1 MQITRLQQPEFALN
15 HEVGMN
21 EPSTSPSPT
30 PAEFDIFL
38 SYRRTD
44 GPRIQPLLAALESLG
59 LHIWRDTSEIEEF
72 SSIQQAI
79 DNGLANSKAMLVW
92 YSADYPKSRACQWEL
107 TAGYIAAQAAG
118 DPRRRILVVNPAAA
132 SGHIHLPELLDEH
145 YLLAPAADDPAAIAA
160 AAKRIGNALAG
171 VAGPLGAI
179 RALRPPRWLPAPATG
194 STRFV
199 GRLAEMWQIHGRLL
213 AGDAAMLTGTGGK
226 QGVVQVRG
234 SGGSGKSL
242 LAEEYALR
250 FGAAYPGG
258 VFWLRAYGHA
268 DGGVEL
274 SPEQRAASRE
284 SQLRSYAQYL
294 GFEVKGLEPAAV
306 TGVLHAYFERQG
318 QPFLWVIDDFPSA
331 PGPEGLK
338 PWLAPHALGRS
349 LITTRSRSLSAIARI
364 ELPELD
370 PDEAHALLTRAG
382 QPEAMPPAD
391 GDEEAAAREICQQLG
406 RHALA
411 IDVAAGLVRRRGY
424 RGFVNGLGRA
434 DRDILELAAELGE
447 DLPNGHQRNIA
458 ATFLASIRLL
468 GAAGQDFLRL
478 AAQLAAAPIP
488 RQLVVAAFAA
498 ADKVD
503 QRAAEDKADLASDD
517 VLRHSLAEEA
527 VPGALTVHTLIA
539 RTLRFREQN
548 EARVKVL
555 RDALVAAL
563 NEALPAVVDIR
574 NHGKLENWVVHA
586 RSLAANL
593 EDEPTATLL
602 GWVARHDQERG
613 DYWAAGTGYERQF
626 AARRRVLGAEHPD
639 TLASMGNLAISL
651 HSQGDLAGARQLQET
666 VLAARRRVL
675 GAEHPDT
682 LTVMSNLALT
692 LESQGD
698 LAGARQLEESV
709 LEARRRLLGAEHP
722 DTLTAMN
729 NLATTFEAQ
738 GDLAGARQ
746 LEETVLEAR
755 RRVLG
760 AEHPDT
766 LASMSN
772 LASTLQSQGD
782 LAGARQ
788 LQETVLAAHRR
799 LLGAEHPDTLISMK
813 NLANTLRRQ
822 GDLAGARQLEETV
835 LAAHRRLLGAEHP
848 DTLISMSN
856 LAISLQSQGDLAGAR
871 QLEETVLAAHRRVLG
886 AEHPDTLASMSNLAS
901 TLWNQGDLAGAR
913 QLQETVLAA
922 RRRVLGAEHPDTLAA
937 MNNLANTLQS
947 QGDLAGA
954 RQLQETVLAA
964 HRRLLGAEHPDTLI
978 SMNNLANTLRR
989 QGDLAGARQL
999 QETVLA
1005 ARRRVLGAEHPNTS
1019 VSAWNY
1025 LMSLLQSGEPEAAQK
1040 VFARDL
1046 AWLLLRDAATLG
1058 ADQHSIAGMLRE
1070 LLERGDLDWSAS
1082 RDAQI
1087 DEKGGL

>member
-21 EPSTSPSPT
+21 DPSTSPSAT

-44 GPRIQPLLAALESLG
+44 GPRILPLLAALENLD
-59 LHIWRDTSEIEEF
+59 LHIWRDTSEIEDF
-72 SSIQQAI
+72 SSIQRAI

-107 TAGYIAAQAAG
+107 TAGYIAAQAEG
-118 DPRRRILVVNPAAA
+118 DPRRRILVVNPAAS
-132 SGHIHLPELLDEH
+132 SGHIHLPKLFDEH
-145 YLLAPAADDPAAIAA
+145 YLPAPAAGDPAAIAA
-160 AAKRIGNALAG
+160 AAKRIGDALAG

-274 SPEQRAASRE
+274 SPEQRVANRE

-349 LITTRSRSLSAIARI
+349 LFTTRSRSLSAIARI

-382 QPEAMPPAD
+382 QPEAMPPTD
-391 GDEEAAAREICQQLG
+391 QDEEAAAREICQQLG
-406 RHALA
+406 CHALA

-424 RGFVNGLGRA
+424 RGFVGGLGRE
-434 DRDILELAAELGE
+434 DHDILELAAELRE

-458 ATFLASIRLL
+458 ATFLESIHRL

-478 AAQLAAAPIP
+478 ASQLAAAPIP

-498 ADKVD
+498 ADEVD
-503 QRAAEDKADLASDD
+503 PRAAGDKVDLASDD

-539 RTLRFREQN
+539 RTLRFLREQDK
-548 EARVKVL
+548 ARVKVL
-555 RDALVAAL
+555 RDALVATL

-574 NHGKLENWVVHA
+574 NHCKLESWVVHA
-586 RSLAANL
+586 RSLTANL
-593 EDEPTATLL
+593 EDEKTATLL

-613 DYWAAGTGYERQF
+613 DYRAAGAGYERQLAALRRLLGAEHPATLTSMNNLAGTLHSQGDLAGARQLQETLL

-639 TLASMGNLAISL
+639 TLASMGNLA
-651 HSQGDLAGARQLQET
+651 
-666 VLAARRRVL
+666 
-675 GAEHPDT
+675 
-682 LTVMSNLALT
+682 LT
-692 LESQGD
+692 LK
-698 LAGARQLEESV
+698 
-709 LEARRRLLGAEHP
+709 
-722 DTLTAMN
+722 
-729 NLATTFEAQ
+729 
-738 GDLAGARQ
+738 
-746 LEETVLEAR
+746 
-755 RRVLG
+755 
-760 AEHPDT
+760 
-766 LASMSN
+766 
-772 LASTLQSQGD
+772 SQGD

-799 LLGAEHPDTLISMK
+799 LLGAEHPDTLISMG
-813 NLANTLRRQ
+813 NLASTLRSQ
-822 GDLAGARQLEETV
+822 GDLAGARQLQETL

-848 DTLISMSN
+848 ATLTSMNN
-856 LAISLQSQGDLAGAR
+856 LAGTLQSQDDLAGAR
-871 QLEETVLAAHRRVLG
+871 QLQETLLAARRRLLG
-886 AEHPDTLASMSNLAS
+886 AEHPDTLASMGNLAL
-901 TLWNQGDLAGAR
+901 TLK
-913 QLQETVLAA
+913 
-922 RRRVLGAEHPDTLAA
+922 
-937 MNNLANTLQS
+937 S

-964 HRRLLGAEHPDTLI
+964 HRR
-978 SMNNLANTLRR
+978 
-989 QGDLAGARQL
+989 
-999 QETVLA
+999 
-1005 ARRRVLGAEHPNTS
+1005 VLGAEHPATS

-1025 LMSLLQSGEPEAAQK
+1025 LMSLLQSREPEAAQK

-1046 AWLLLRDAATLG
+1046 AWLLARDAATLG
-1058 ADQHSIAGMLRE
+1058 ADQRRIAGMLRE
-1070 LLERGDLDWSAS
+1070 MLVNGELCGNASRSVPDNKERGLWS
-1082 RDAQI
+1082 RLL
-1087 DEKGGL
+1087 GVVRGLIGR